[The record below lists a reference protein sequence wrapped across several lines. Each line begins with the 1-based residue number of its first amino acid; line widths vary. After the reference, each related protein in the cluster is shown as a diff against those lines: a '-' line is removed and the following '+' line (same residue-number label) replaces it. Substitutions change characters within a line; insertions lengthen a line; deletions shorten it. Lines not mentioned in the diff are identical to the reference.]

1 MGCCHPEQK
10 PEEID
15 ILSFFHKMEKEN
27 KFEFNIEKYEENYD
41 IIINLSSNTFKKLK
55 KKQQVRIG
63 FVGEI
68 LKNIKRIYTEEKEE
82 KITRRI
88 LFFILV
94 LTLTLNNYLDERK
107 ESNMGNN
114 NDLQQYLLTIV
125 IKILDKEFTDFQNM
139 KLVLYYLA
147 NMLIK
152 LFSEIKDINHYL
164 NIEKYINLI
173 NKITKQKDVLKSN
186 EVYPFIK
193 VNLYCLGTCFLTNYP
208 EIKLRQKSIDILSE
222 YYVSAYFFNLSFLL
236 DNFAIFNKFLFLH
249 NINSNGNNNKTINN
263 NYNTKFAS
271 DLVIK
276 NNNNN
281 FLSISNAKNFIN
293 MNEVSNYSISQ
304 SRIINNICRNSFI
317 SGADDLSY
325 NNNEFLDII
334 KTKEYQEIQ
343 KISFS
348 FYSFLK
354 TTIQDTLSGKKIFKN
369 FGDIIDEK
377 FKKYI
382 ISNPTIKKRNSSTSV
397 IPDANFNNNIFKI
410 ISLFLFNKCKT
421 ENDKIII
428 LSFLDYIS
436 DKIKEE
442 KLKEQYYDI
451 LLQLF
456 FLFNNQQMKQIIITL
471 LSHTFIKEIE
481 NQNTCDFIEELFG
494 ISQANNIYLFGLNK
508 MKIIKHFLINISTKF
523 KEITNNNLK
532 VKILVKLSDVFNKYI
547 KYYNKNFTESPS
559 PELSISEN
567 IKYKLKKEEIIH
579 LYQNLDLDNDN
590 FSETK
595 NNYFIFINYIKFFI
609 TFSHFLDYNF
619 ACEEIFKELAIR
631 KKAFTKLI
639 NFIIHLDIL
648 SIEGEKSYVN
658 DIIKLVKITLKIV
671 EKNSIE
677 CFEDFQILCNIFRDG
692 LNKIYKVANNC
703 KNIDFH
709 FLKLTYTVLIIFLV
723 RLKRIFRL
731 PSSILKIHKD
741 IIEFIKNCNND
752 ISLFLN
758 EIDFELFSCAK
769 LTKKLYQDLKTY
781 LKNEKKLEIEPK
793 IYPQIID
800 IINSKLF
807 GQTSSLF
814 IFLES
819 QNFKI
824 INEDANLKKND
835 TVEITEGGIN
845 NFKTSIIQSNYMN
858 EITLKFPD
866 EKDSNF
872 SLKKNEDS
880 SQRLNLPKISEDNKD
895 SLFNKKEVSSSE
907 QEFTDKLKI

>member
-1 MGCCHPEQK
+1 MGCCPREQK
-10 PEEID
+10 PEEYEL
-15 ILSFFHKMEKEN
+15 LSFFHKMEREN

-41 IIINLSSNTFKKLK
+41 LIINLSSNAFKKLK

-68 LKNIKRIYTEEKEE
+68 MKNINKIYGEEEERITKRIVFY
-82 KITRRI
+82 
-88 LFFILV
+88 ILV
-94 LTLTLNNYLDERK
+94 LTLTLDNYLNERK
-107 ESNMGNN
+107 ETNMTNK
-114 NDLQQYLLTIV
+114 NDLQQFLLTIV
-125 IKILDKEFTDFQNM
+125 IKILDKEFKNFQNM
-139 KLVLYYLA
+139 KIVLYYLA

-152 LFSEIKDINHYL
+152 LFSEIKEIDQYF

-173 NKITKQKDVLKSN
+173 NKITKQKDILKSN
-186 EVYPFIK
+186 EVYPYIK
-193 VNLYCLGTCFLTNYP
+193 VNLYCLGTCFLANYP
-208 EIKLRQKSIDILSE
+208 EIKLKQKSIDILSE

-236 DNFAIFNKFLFLH
+236 DNFAIFNKYLFLY
-249 NINSNGNNNKTINN
+249 NINNNSNNNKTINN
-263 NYNTKFAS
+263 NYNNRFAS

-276 NNNNN
+276 NNNNL
-281 FLSISNAKNFIN
+281 LSISNARNFIN
-293 MNEVSNYSISQ
+293 MNDVSNYSISQ

-354 TTIQDTLSGKKIFKN
+354 TTIQDTLSGKKIFKI

-377 FKKYI
+377 FKKYMM
-382 ISNPTIKKRNSSTSV
+382 SNPSIKKRNSSTSV
-397 IPDANFNNNIFKI
+397 VPDVRFNNNIFKI
-410 ISLFLFNKCKT
+410 ISLFLFNKCKA
-421 ENDKIII
+421 ENDKTII

-494 ISQANNIYLFGLNK
+494 ISQANNLYLFGLNK

-523 KEITNNNLK
+523 KEIQNNNLK
-532 VKILVKLSDVFNKYI
+532 VKILVKLSDVLNKYI

-567 IKYKLKKEEIIH
+567 IKYKLKKEEIIQ
-579 LYQNLDLDNDN
+579 LYQNFDLDNDIFN
-590 FSETK
+590 ENK
-595 NNYFIFINYIKFFI
+595 NTNYFIFINYIKFFI

-619 ACEEIFKELAIR
+619 VCEDIFKELSVR

-639 NFIIHLDIL
+639 NFVIYLDIL
-648 SIEGEKSYVN
+648 SLEGEKSYVN
-658 DIIKLVKITLKIV
+658 DIIKLIKIILKIV

-677 CFEDFQILCNIFRDG
+677 CFEDFQILCKIFGEG
-692 LNKIYKVANNC
+692 LLKIYETINNY

-709 FLKLTYTVLIIFLV
+709 FLKLTYTVLIFFLI
-723 RLKRIFRL
+723 RLKKIFRL
-731 PSSILKIHKD
+731 PNSIIKIHKD
-741 IIEFIKNCNND
+741 IIEYIKVCNND
-752 ISLFLN
+752 ISNFLN
-758 EIDFELFSCAK
+758 EINFELFSIAK
-769 LTKKLYQDLKTY
+769 LTKKSYQDLKTY
-781 LKNEKKLEIEPK
+781 LKNEKKLEVEPK
-793 IYPQIID
+793 IYRQIID
-800 IINSKLF
+800 IIFSKIF
-807 GQTSSLF
+807 GKTSSLF

-824 INEDANLKKND
+824 INEDVKKSD
-835 TVEITEGGIN
+835 TVEITEGAIN
-845 NFKTSIIQSNYMN
+845 SFKTSIVQSNYLN
-858 EITLKFPD
+858 EITLKFVD

-880 SQRLNLPKISEDNKD
+880 SQKLNLPKISEDNKD
-895 SLFNKKEVSSSE
+895 SLFNKKEISSSE
-907 QEFTDKLKI
+907 QEITDKLKI

>member
-1 MGCCHPEQK
+1 MGCCHPEKK
-10 PEEID
+10 PEENE
-15 ILSFFHKMEKEN
+15 ILSFFNKMEREN

-41 IIINLSSNTFKKLK
+41 NIINLSSNTFKKLK

-68 LKNIKRIYTEEKEE
+68 LKNINIYIEEKEE

-88 LFFILV
+88 VFYILV
-94 LTLTLNNYLDERK
+94 LTLTLDNYLNERK
-107 ESNMGNN
+107 ESNMNN
-114 NDLQQYLLTIV
+114 DNDLQQFLLAIV
-125 IKILDKEFTDFQNM
+125 IKILDKEFTNFENM

-147 NMLIK
+147 NMLVK

-173 NKITKQKDVLKSN
+173 NKITNQKGILKPN
-186 EVYPFIK
+186 EIYPYIK
-193 VNLYCLGTCFLTNYP
+193 VNLYCLGTCFLANYP
-208 EIKLRQKSIDILSE
+208 EIKLKQKSIDILSE

-236 DNFAIFNKFLFLH
+236 DNFAIFNKYLFLY
-249 NINSNGNNNKTINN
+249 NINNNINNNKIINNN
-263 NYNTKFAS
+263 NYNNRFAS
-271 DLVIK
+271 DLLIK

-281 FLSISNAKNFIN
+281 LLTISNVKNFIN
-293 MNEVSNYSISQ
+293 TNEVSIYSISQ
-304 SRIINNICRNSFI
+304 SRIINNICKNSFI

-354 TTIQDTLSGKKIFKN
+354 TTIQDTLSGKKIFKSI
-369 FGDIIDEK
+369 GYIIDEK
-377 FKKYI
+377 FKKYMM
-382 ISNPTIKKRNSSTSV
+382 SHPSMKKRNSSTSV
-397 IPDANFNNNIFKI
+397 IPDAGFNNNIFKI

-421 ENDKIII
+421 ENDKIIV

-451 LLQLF
+451 LLQFF
-456 FLFNNQQMKQIIITL
+456 FLFNNEQMKQIIITL

-481 NQNTCDFIEELFG
+481 NQNTCYFIEELFG

-523 KEITNNNLK
+523 KEIQNNNLK
-532 VKILVKLSDVFNKYI
+532 VKILVKLSDVLNKYI

-559 PELSISEN
+559 PELTISES
-567 IKYKLKKEEIIH
+567 IKYKLKKEEII
-579 LYQNLDLDNDN
+579 LLFQNMDLDNDYFN
-590 FSETK
+590 ENK
-595 NNYFIFINYIKFFI
+595 NINYFIFINYINFFI
-609 TFSHFLDYNF
+609 TFSHFIDYNF
-619 ACEEIFKELAIR
+619 ACEDIFKELTIR
-631 KKAFTKLI
+631 KKAFIKLI
-639 NFIIHLDIL
+639 NYIVHLEIL

-658 DIIKLVKITLKIV
+658 DIIKLVKITLKII

-677 CFEDFQILCNIFRDG
+677 CFEDFQILCCIFGDG
-692 LNKIYKVANNC
+692 LQKISKIANNY

-709 FLKLTYTVLIIFLV
+709 FLKLTYTVLIFFLL
-723 RLKRIFRL
+723 RLKKIFRF
-731 PSSILKIHKD
+731 PSSIIKIHKN
-741 IIEFIKNCNND
+741 IIECIKVCNND
-752 ISLFLN
+752 ISIFLN
-758 EIDFELFSCAK
+758 EINFEIFSNVK

-781 LKNEKKLEIEPK
+781 LKCEKNLEIEPK
-793 IYPQIID
+793 IFQQIND
-800 IINSKLF
+800 IIYSKLF
-807 GQTSSLF
+807 GKTSSLS
-814 IFLES
+814 IMLED
-819 QNFKI
+819 QNCKI
-824 INEDANLKKND
+824 INEDIKKTD
-835 TVEITEGGIN
+835 SVEITEEAIN
-845 NFKTSIIQSNYMN
+845 SFKNSFAQFNYIN
-858 EITLKFPD
+858 EITLKFAD

-872 SLKKNEDS
+872 SLKKNES
-880 SQRLNLPKISEDNKD
+880 SQKLNLPKIVTEENKD
-895 SLFNKKEVSSSE
+895 SLFNKKENSSYE